1 VRKMNKIIPIILVAV
16 LALTSLLLV
25 IFHGQ
30 YYQEQIVDGTPE
42 VILKEA
48 IKRCPNYYRGLQAC
62 IAFSALIFISCI
74 FGFILSCFNKKILCI
89 IYTVFLGIF
98 IFSLMVVTA
107 AYTADSEESCN
118 INSSKKSFYEA
129 LEQRG
134 YTPDA
139 AKLWKKTYYGG
150 IVLMVV
156 DLIVGIATVVV
167 FCKHGV

>member
-1 VRKMNKIIPIILVAV
+1 MNKIIPIILVAV
-16 LALTSLLLV
+16 LALSSLLLV

-30 YYQEQIVDGTPE
+30 YYQEIIVDRTPE
-42 VILKEA
+42 FLLKES

-107 AYTADSEESCN
+107 AYTADSDESCN
-118 INSSKKSFYEA
+118 INSNLKKIYEKA
-129 LEQRG
+129 EQLG
-134 YTPDA
+134 YKSDD

-150 IVLMVV
+150 IVLMVA
-156 DLIVGIATVVV
+156 DLIVGIATIVV